1 MVTKIDK
8 ITGLVYEVKRP
19 VETRKY
25 TVDFTKVVASGV
37 TISTVQSIGVA
48 KLNNVTEVTALTADS
63 ITVSGTKVSFDV
75 TGGTD
80 GEDYEVTIN
89 CTDTSGDIL
98 SDDVMI
104 KVRKAG
110 VK

>member
-1 MVTKIDK
+1 MVTKIDQ

-19 VETRKY
+19 AETRKY

-37 TISTVQSIGVA
+37 TISTVQSVGIA
-48 KLNNVTEVTALTADS
+48 KLDNVIEIAELTAGS
-63 ITVSGTKVSFDV
+63 ITISGTKVSFDV

-110 VK
+110 GK